1 MQNQSRT
8 ANNYDDDEITVGKEF
23 IKASL
28 LLKLSASNL
37 NLDESKRGLT
47 IYADGDDLNL
57 LSFM

>member
-1 MQNQSRT
+1 MWR
-8 ANNYDDDEITVGKEF
+8 KEF

-28 LLKLSASNL
+28 MLKLSASNL
-37 NLDESKRGLT
+37 NLDESNRGLT

>member
-1 MQNQSRT
+1 MQIQSRT
-8 ANNYDDDEITVGKEF
+8 ANNYDDEITVGKEF

-47 IYADGDDLNL
+47 IYTDGDDLNL